1 MFAYSQFDRLLISKL
16 QLLMLGS
23 NQFEGNQEREARASA
38 KCDNRNQTIKQFSQN
53 VETTKADST
62 HVRRYTQIS
71 EMFICFAL

>member
-1 MFAYSQFDRLLISKL
+1 
-16 QLLMLGS
+16 MLG
-23 NQFEGNQEREARASA
+23 GNKLVKKNAKKRSEPRASA